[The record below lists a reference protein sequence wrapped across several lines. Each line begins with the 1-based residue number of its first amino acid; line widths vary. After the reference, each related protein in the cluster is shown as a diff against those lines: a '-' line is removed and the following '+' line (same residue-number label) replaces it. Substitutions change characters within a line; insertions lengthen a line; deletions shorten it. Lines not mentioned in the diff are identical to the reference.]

1 MWSSSSSYWVSVTSR
16 WFSPK
21 FIQLYI
27 YDTANE
33 VQNRIQCIKDSE
45 ESHMD
50 LDPTIVNDLIK
61 MLDLHNPLAKKFRM
75 ARERLANTKNEEFII
90 RLIGAKEGDTQSTI
104 GLIQL
109 DPITSTSADIE
120 SEPGL
125 IPSTGYWM

>member
-1 MWSSSSSYWVSVTSR
+1 
-16 WFSPK
+16 
-21 FIQLYI
+21 
-27 YDTANE
+27 
-33 VQNRIQCIKDSE
+33 VQNRIQCIEGSE